1 MPPAGKGLGPFAIP
15 LLLGGV
21 MAGGIEGRFAAGIVT
36 AIAG

>member
-1 MPPAGKGLGPFAIP
+1 MPPAGTGQGPNAKP
-15 LLLGGV
+15 VNLGGV

>member
-1 MPPAGKGLGPFAIP
+1 LQSRYFWVGWAGE
-15 LLLGGV
+15 GGV